1 MTIAKRVMSA
11 VGAGLCIVSLW
22 STLNAQSEFERST
35 PSANALPLMTLL
47 VFGGIVAMF
56 AVRKGYGGLLWFI
69 YGFLLFPIALLH
81 ILLRKKN
88 SEIPKNKAI
97 ASNLEN
103 SVRSLPDFRADDVY
117 VSPYNLSGIAIDRE
131 QAKAALIA
139 GDQIDI
145 IPANGFYKC
154 ELLQDGVQ
162 IARANRGSQLL
173 GIAVGGALLGK
184 AGAMIGGL
192 SGSSTISENFHRVV
206 LRLVV
211 DHFDRPVHETVL
223 VDSERALAKD
233 NKLYKEAV
241 EKAELWYGRVIGL
254 MQKASEQPR
263 ELPSSD

>member
-1 MTIAKRVMSA
+1 MTIAKRVVLA
-11 VGAGLCIVSLW
+11 VGTGLWIVSQC
-22 STLNAQSEFERST
+22 STLRAQSELERST
-35 PSANALPLMTLL
+35 SSANQLPLAMLIIL
-47 VFGGIVAMF
+47 GSIVALI
-56 AVRKGYGGLLWFI
+56 AVRKGYSGLLWFI
-69 YGFLLFPIALLH
+69 YGFFLFPIALLH
-81 ILLRKKN
+81 ILVRKKR
-88 SEIPKNKAI
+88 SEIAKNKAI

-103 SVRSLPDFRADDVY
+103 NVRSLPDFRADDVY

-131 QAKAALIA
+131 QAKAALIT

-192 SGSSTISENFHRVV
+192 SGSSTISENFRRVV

-233 NKLYKEAV
+233 NKLYKEAM

-254 MQKASEQPR
+254 MHQASEQTR
-263 ELPSSD
+263 ELPSSN

>member
-1 MTIAKRVMSA
+1 MTIAKRVVS
-11 VGAGLCIVSLW
+11 VIGAGLWIVSQCA
-22 STLNAQSEFERST
+22 TLRAQSELDTST
-35 PSANALPLMTLL
+35 QSPSVLPLATLL
-47 VFGGIVAMF
+47 IFGSIVALI
-56 AVRKGYGGLLWFI
+56 AVRKGYSGLLWFI
-69 YGFLLFPIALLH
+69 YGFLLFPVALLH
-81 ILLRKKN
+81 ILLRKRRSAIAKN
-88 SEIPKNKAI
+88 GAI

-103 SVRSLPDFRADDVY
+103 NVRSLPDFRADDVH

-131 QAKAALIA
+131 QAKAALVTRDRIE
-139 GDQIDI
+139 IV
-145 IPANGFYKC
+145 PANGIYKC
-154 ELLQDGVQ
+154 EVLQDGVQ

-211 DHFDRPVHETVL
+211 EHFDRPVHETVL

-233 NKLYKEAV
+233 SKSYKEAM

-254 MQKASEQPR
+254 MQKASEKKR
-263 ELPSSD
+263 ERSSDD

>member
-1 MTIAKRVMSA
+1 MTIAKRALLA
-11 VGAGLCIVSLW
+11 VGAGLWKVSQCSALR
-22 STLNAQSEFERST
+22 AQSELERST
-35 PSANALPLMTLL
+35 SSVNALPLITLL
-47 VFGGIVAMF
+47 IFGSIIAMI
-56 AVRKGYGGLLWFI
+56 AVRKGYSGLLWFI
-69 YGFLLFPIALLH
+69 YGSFFSPIALLH
-81 ILLRKKN
+81 ILLRKKR
-88 SEIPKNKAI
+88 SKITKHKEI

-103 SVRSLPDFRADDVY
+103 NVRSLPGFRADDVY

-139 GDQIDI
+139 GDRIDI

-154 ELLQDGVQ
+154 ELLHDGVQ

-192 SGSSTISENFHRVV
+192 SGSSTISENIHRVV

-223 VDSERALAKD
+223 VDSERALAKE

-254 MQKASEQPR
+254 MQKASERTP

>member
-1 MTIAKRVMSA
+1 MTIAKRVVS
-11 VGAGLCIVSLW
+11 VNGAGLWVVSQCA
-22 STLNAQSEFERST
+22 TLRGQSEIDTST
-35 PSANALPLMTLL
+35 QSPNDLPLAILII
-47 VFGGIVAMF
+47 FGSIVALI
-56 AVRKGYGGLLWFI
+56 AVRKGYSGLLWFI
-69 YGFLLFPIALLH
+69 YGISLFPIALLH
-81 ILLRKKN
+81 ILLRQKR
-88 SEIPKNKAI
+88 SAIAKNKEI
-97 ASNLEN
+97 VCSLEN
-103 SVRSLPDFRADDVY
+103 NVRSLPDFRADDVY
-117 VSPYNLSGIAIDRE
+117 VSPYNLSGIAVDRE
-131 QAKAALIA
+131 QAKGALIA

-145 IPANGFYKC
+145 IPANGLYKC

-223 VDSERALAKD
+223 VDSEKALARD
-233 NKLYKEAV
+233 SKLYKESM

-254 MQKASEQPR
+254 MQKASEQTR
-263 ELPSSD
+263 KHPSSD